1 MKYFLLSF
9 AAVLLVACG
18 NTTNK
23 VVSHD
28 EYQELFKQTILTTPD
43 TLMNKE
49 QLALYIKIYDF
60 MWEHIF
66 VEDNCQ
72 KLSVGKDSME
82 KAGIPAIYYDVITY
96 SIAETNEAVKEWIEA
111 DDDISDVLQKMDSL
125 VKESKADYW
134 NNRRPELLKML
145 EAK

>member
-1 MKYFLLSF
+1 MKHFLLSF

-23 VVSHD
+23 SISHD
-28 EYQELFKQTILTTPD
+28 EYQELLKQTILTTPD

-60 MWEHIF
+60 MWEHIY

>member
-1 MKYFLLSF
+1 MKQLLITF
-9 AAVLLVACG
+9 IVVLLTACG

-23 VVSHD
+23 SISHD
-28 EYQELFKQTILTTPD
+28 EYQELLQQTIFTTPD

-60 MWEHIF
+60 MWEHIY

-82 KAGIPAIYYDVITY
+82 KVGIPAIYYDVITY

-111 DDDISDVLQKMDSL
+111 DDEVSQILSQMDSL
-125 VKESKADYW
+125 VKESKTDYW
-134 NNRRPELLKML
+134 NNVRPELLKRL

>member
-1 MKYFLLSF
+1 MKQLSFFLLI
-9 AAVLLVACG
+9 VLFTACG
-18 NTTNK
+18 STTNK
-23 VVSHD
+23 PISHD
-28 EYQELFKQTILTTPD
+28 EYQELLQQSIFSTPD

-49 QLALYIKIYDF
+49 QLALYIKYYDF
-60 MWEHIF
+60 VYEHLY
-66 VEDNCQ
+66 VEDNCL
-72 KLSVGKDSME
+72 KLSVGRDSME

-96 SIAETNEAVKEWIEA
+96 SIAETTEAVKVWLEA

>member
-1 MKYFLLSF
+1 MKHFLLSF
-9 AAVLLVACG
+9 AAVLLVACS

-23 VVSHD
+23 SISHD
-28 EYQELFKQTILTTPD
+28 EYQELLKQTILTTPD

-60 MWEHIF
+60 MWEHIY

>member
-1 MKYFLLSF
+1 MKQLLSLFVMAMF
-9 AAVLLVACG
+9 AGCG
-18 NTTNK
+18 VSDNK
-23 VVSHD
+23 LISFD
-28 EYQELFKQTILTTPD
+28 EYQELLKQTILTTPD

>member
-1 MKYFLLSF
+1 
-9 AAVLLVACG
+9 
-18 NTTNK
+18 
-23 VVSHD
+23 
-28 EYQELFKQTILTTPD
+28 
-43 TLMNKE
+43 
-49 QLALYIKIYDF
+49 

-125 VKESKADYW
+125 VKESKVDYW

>member
-1 MKYFLLSF
+1 MKQLLSLFVMAMF
-9 AAVLLVACG
+9 AGCG
-18 NTTNK
+18 VSDNK
-23 VVSHD
+23 SISFD
-28 EYQELFKQTILTTPD
+28 EYQELLKQTIFTIPD
-43 TLMNKE
+43 TSMNKE

-60 MWEHIF
+60 MWEHIY

-111 DDDISDVLQKMDSL
+111 DDDISHVFLKMDSL
-125 VKESKADYW
+125 VNESKVGYW
-134 NNRRPELLKML
+134 NNIRPKLLKRL
-145 EAK
+145 EAN

>member
-1 MKYFLLSF
+1 MKHFLLSF

-28 EYQELFKQTILTTPD
+28 EYQELLKQTILTTPD

-82 KAGIPAIYYDVITY
+82 KVGIPAIYYDVITY

-125 VKESKADYW
+125 VKESKTDYW

>member
-28 EYQELFKQTILTTPD
+28 EYQELLKQTILTTPD

-49 QLALYIKIYDF
+49 QLTLYIKIYDF
-60 MWEHIF
+60 MWEHIY

-134 NNRRPELLKML
+134 NNIRPKLLKRL
-145 EAK
+145 EAN

>member
-1 MKYFLLSF
+1 MKHFLLSF

-28 EYQELFKQTILTTPD
+28 EYQELLQQTIFTTPD

-60 MWEHIF
+60 MWEHIY

-125 VKESKADYW
+125 VKESKTDYW

>member
-1 MKYFLLSF
+1 MKQLLITF
-9 AAVLLVACG
+9 IVVLLTACG

-23 VVSHD
+23 SISYE
-28 EYQELFKQTILTTPD
+28 EYQELLQQTIFTTPD

-60 MWEHIF
+60 MWEHIY

-111 DDDISDVLQKMDSL
+111 DDDISHVFLKMDSL
-125 VKESKADYW
+125 VNESKVGYW
-134 NNRRPELLKML
+134 NNIRPKLLKRL
-145 EAK
+145 EAN

>member
-9 AAVLLVACG
+9 AAVLLVACA

-28 EYQELFKQTILTTPD
+28 EYQELLKQTILTTPD

>member
-1 MKYFLLSF
+1 MKQLLSLFVMAMF
-9 AAVLLVACG
+9 AGCG
-18 NTTNK
+18 VSDNK
-23 VVSHD
+23 LISFD
-28 EYQELFKQTILTTPD
+28 EYQELLKQTILTTPD

-60 MWEHIF
+60 MWEHIY

>member
-9 AAVLLVACG
+9 AAMLLVACG

-28 EYQELFKQTILTTPD
+28 EYQELLKQTILTTPD

-96 SIAETNEAVKEWIEA
+96 SSAETNEAVKEWIEA

>member
-28 EYQELFKQTILTTPD
+28 EYKELLKQTILTTPD